1 MSSTFRLLALALIA
15 VLVSGCPAPSK
26 SPAPKA
32 SAPPQAAS
40 PAASL
45 PALTGEITD
54 ETHSVICGCLIKEVG
69 HCAEFMVLD
78 GRHVE
83 IVDHGKGSMPFCGK
97 GRDLKAKLSGTY
109 VDGKLKASKLEILAK

>member
-15 VLVSGCPAPSK
+15 LLVSGCPAPNKPAPST

-97 GRDLKAKLSGTY
+97 GRDLL
-109 VDGKLKASKLEILAK
+109 VRV